1 MKRPFIN
8 SSRGGLSCRPVHKET
23 ALRAERLMGE
33 RARTVNQLR
42 MFAAVAREGSW
53 IEASIDH
60 AEPEK
65 LATESVIVVSV
76 E

>member
-1 MKRPFIN
+1 
-8 SSRGGLSCRPVHKET
+8 
-23 ALRAERLMGE
+23 MGE